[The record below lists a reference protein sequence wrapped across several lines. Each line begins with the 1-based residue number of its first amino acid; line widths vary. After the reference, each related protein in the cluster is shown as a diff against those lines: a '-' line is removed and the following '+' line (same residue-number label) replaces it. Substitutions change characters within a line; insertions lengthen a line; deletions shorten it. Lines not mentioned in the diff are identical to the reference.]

1 VAIGENAWRPTAS
14 PDLLRLR
21 AVLLARIR
29 EYFASAG
36 VLEVDTPVLSAVCA
50 TDPALRSFATVYHG
64 PGPRHGAALRLHTSP
79 EFPMKRLLA
88 AGIGSIY
95 QICKVFRD
103 GESGRFHSPE
113 YTLLEWY
120 RTGFDHMALMGD
132 VELLLRETLRDI
144 LPLGEATHW
153 TYRAL
158 FQSAAD
164 IDPFA
169 TSTDEIRQALH
180 ARGIDVPDGLAED
193 SLDGW
198 LDLLLTHV
206 VEPTL
211 GTGLVI
217 ISEFPASQ
225 AALARLLPGDPPV
238 AARFE
243 VYLGGIELA
252 NGYHELTDPME
263 QRVRFE
269 QDIAKRRA
277 RRLDAVEP
285 DERLLDALEAGLPD
299 CAGVALGIDRLV
311 MIAGGVG
318 HIDDVTAFPLGRA

>member
-1 VAIGENAWRPTAS
+1 VATEATTWRPAAS

-21 AVLLARIR
+21 AELLARIR
-29 EYFASAG
+29 AYFAAGG
-36 VLEVDTPVLSAVCA
+36 VLEVDTPVLSPAGA
-50 TDPALRSFATVYHG
+50 TDPALRSFSTVYHG
-64 PGPRHGAALRLHTSP
+64 PGPCHGATLKLHTSP

-103 GESGRFHSPE
+103 GESGRFYSPE
-113 YTLLEWY
+113 YMLLEWY
-120 RTGFDHMALMGD
+120 RAGFDHAALMVD

-144 LPLGEATHW
+144 LPLGPATHW

-158 FQSAAD
+158 FQSVAA

-169 TSTDEIRQALH
+169 TSADEIRQVLR
-180 ARGIDVPDGLAED
+180 ARDIDAPDGLAPD

-206 VEPTL
+206 VEPAL
-211 GTGLVI
+211 GRGLVF
-217 ISEFPASQ
+217 ISEFPVSQ
-225 AALARLLPGDPPV
+225 AALARLLPDDPPA

-252 NGYHELTDPME
+252 NGYHELTDPTE
-263 QRVRFE
+263 QRQRFE
-269 QDIAKRRA
+269 RDVARRRA
-277 RRLDAVEP
+277 RRLDAMEP
-285 DERLLDALEAGLPD
+285 DERLLAALEAGLPD
-299 CAGVALGIDRLV
+299 CAGVAMGIDRLV

-318 HIDDVTAFPLGRA
+318 HIDDVTAFPLERA